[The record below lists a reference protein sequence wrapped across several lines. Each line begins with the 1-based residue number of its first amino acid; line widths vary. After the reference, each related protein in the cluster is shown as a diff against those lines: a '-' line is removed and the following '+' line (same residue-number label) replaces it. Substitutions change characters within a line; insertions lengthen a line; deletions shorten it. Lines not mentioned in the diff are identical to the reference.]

1 MPARATRTQTAGSSF
16 SLTDYLLCHAFHI
29 AAHKAIAQRNEF
41 PVGLEPAILRR
52 LIQEKDGHD
61 DQVAVREDLGDA
73 ERAACQLLFRDRLA
87 RETLIGEAGQLGVAV
102 RAGQLFKASHDDLL
116 VRGVV
121 REVGSLGL
129 QAGKGIGPGVRV
141 HHPVPLHHGDA
152 PGPAARA
159 HLAPGLRRRRK
170 PVRLIV
176 PYPAGGATDFFART
190 VFTKMSE
197 SLGQQ
202 VVVENRPGAGT
213 AIGASEV
220 ARSTPDGY
228 TLLLGDAGTYA
239 FNPTLYR
246 KLSYDPMKDFAPV
259 SLTGRFALI
268 LAVNPAV
275 QTASVKEFVAAA
287 KRSPGAID
295 YGAPGPGSP
304 IHLAM
309 EFFKQRADIIMTP
322 IPYKGGA
329 DAMTDLI
336 GGRISAMF
344 PDIASALP
352 QIRGGKLRALA
363 VASDKRV
370 AALPELPTLGESGY
384 PGFEAWAWQGFVAPA
399 GPSRPGVMKLHPE
412 GRTSAKRRAGGR
424 CSRCRARC

>member
-1 MPARATRTQTAGSSF
+1 MRLSMLRILLTAAGVLIGGLACAQSYPA
-16 SLTDYLLCHAFHI
+16 
-29 AAHKAIAQRNEF
+29 KAI
-41 PVGLEPAILRR
+41 R
-52 LIQEKDGHD
+52 L
-61 DQVAVREDLGDA
+61 V
-73 ERAACQLLFRDRLA
+73 
-87 RETLIGEAGQLGVAV
+87 
-102 RAGQLFKASHDDLL
+102 
-116 VRGVV
+116 
-121 REVGSLGL
+121 
-129 QAGKGIGPGVRV
+129 
-141 HHPVPLHHGDA
+141 
-152 PGPAARA
+152 
-159 HLAPGLRRRRK
+159 
-170 PVRLIV
+170 V
-176 PYPAGGATDFFART
+176 PYPAGGATDFFARL
-190 VFTKMSE
+190 VFTKMGE
-197 SLGQQ
+197 ALGQPI
-202 VVVENRPGAGT
+202 VVENRPGAGT

-220 ARSTPDGY
+220 ARSAPDGY

-239 FNPTLYR
+239 FNPTLYK
-246 KLSYDPMKDFAPV
+246 KLSYDPVKDFAPI

-363 VASDKRV
+363 VASGKRV

-384 PGFEAWAWQGFVAPA
+384 PGFEAWAWQGCVAPA
-399 GPSRPGVMKLHPE
+399 GPP
-412 GRTSAKRRAGGR
+412 RAGGTQLTAAVAR
-424 CSRCRARC
+424 GRAGPAPRHRPAGGGGWGAPRRGPAARRRARWPGRRPRRASR

>member
-1 MPARATRTQTAGSSF
+1 MSALMRSLALAAAALAATPTAQAQAYPA
-16 SLTDYLLCHAFHI
+16 
-29 AAHKAIAQRNEF
+29 
-41 PVGLEPAILRR
+41 
-52 LIQEKDGHD
+52 
-61 DQVAVREDLGDA
+61 
-73 ERAACQLLFRDRLA
+73 
-87 RETLIGEAGQLGVAV
+87 
-102 RAGQLFKASHDDLL
+102 
-116 VRGVV
+116 
-121 REVGSLGL
+121 
-129 QAGKGIGPGVRV
+129 
-141 HHPVPLHHGDA
+141 
-152 PGPAARA
+152 
-159 HLAPGLRRRRK
+159 K

-220 ARSTPDGY
+220 ARSAPDGY

-239 FNPTLYR
+239 FNPTLYK
-246 KLSYDPMKDFAPV
+246 KLSYDPVKDFAPV

-268 LAVNPAV
+268 LAVNPAM
-275 QTASVKEFVAAA
+275 QTGSVKEFVDTAR
-287 KRSPGAID
+287 RSPGKID

-399 GPSRPGVMKLHPE
+399 GTPRAVVMKLNAEFARVMADPAIGQRLAE
-412 GRTSAKRRAGGR
+412 SGFEPRTSTPEEFGAYLKSEIAKWAQVIRE
-424 CSRCRARC
+424 SRISLE